1 MGFRG
6 ISDGYG
12 KNLTTERTVARGGRP
27 MAVTTARPQRVS
39 PVPAGVFG
47 ALGGQLSGYELGVV
61 AGAPLPIKPEFGR
74 GSVKPEFGRGSVKPE
89 FGRGSVKP
97 EFGRGSVKPEF
108 GRGSVKPEFGR
119 GSVKP
124 ELRPWLGQ
132 ARVRLWLGQARVR
145 PWLGPGSFV
154 TSSLLPGAMI
164 GALGRGALSGPI
176 RPAAAA
182 GPGRAREPAGRP
194 VLPAADLRGHRHRA
208 QHVRRGMRPGLRVR
222 NPLDTGDPGQDTGAD
237 RRRACLAP

>member
-1 MGFRG
+1 VGFRG

-89 FGRGSVKP
+89 FGRGSV
-97 EFGRGSVKPEF
+97 E
-108 GRGSVKPEFGR
+108 PEFGR